1 MAARVG
7 LFVGPLAAL
16 LTWVLLAGAVL
27 AMPPAARAT
36 AAVSALMAIWWMTEA
51 IPLAATALVPLVLF
65 PLTGVYLVGMQQGD
79 AVMVRQAGTGTI
91 AEGTV
96 VSWDDQQVTVRT
108 DDQAQQYL
116 PGELQVLEKEPPI
129 QRAASPYAS
138 RFVFILMGGFM
149 IALGIQR
156 WGLHRRIALTIAANI
171 GDHPAALVGGFMA
184 AAAFLSMWVSNTAT
198 TMMLLPVALSVVLV
212 TLPQDDGDDDT
223 RNFAICMMLG
233 VAYGASIGGLGTLIG
248 SPPNALFAAYM
259 AENHGFEIG
268 FVGWMAVGLPL
279 VVVLLPI
286 AWFVLVRLIY
296 PFRLHGGAGAVVV
309 AGELRGMGPLSTPEL
324 RVALI
329 FLTVAAMW
337 ICRPWLAGLPGLGGL
352 SDAGIALLGGF
363 AMFVVPARRMGL
375 EGPFLMDWESA
386 VKLPW
391 GVLLLF
397 GGGLSLASAVSATG
411 LAAWIGDALG
421 GLAGWPVVAVVLVIA
436 GVVIFLTELTSN
448 TATAAAFLPVVAALA
463 PLIGL
468 DPVTLALPAALAAS
482 CAYMLPVATPPNAIV
497 YSSGHVSVPQMVRA
511 GFILNLVAMGL
522 IAALAFVW
530 VPIISG

>member
-1 MAARVG
+1 MAENGPGQFEGVMRRSYQNIG
-7 LFVGPLAAL
+7 LMIGPLLAAGVLIAPVPAGMPVAAWSVAAVAVLMAVWWSTEALPVAVTAL
-16 LTWVLLAGAVL
+16 LPLVAFPLLGVSPIKTAAAPFAHPLIFLFLGGFLIAL
-27 AMPPAARAT
+27 AM
-36 AAVSALMAIWWMTEA
+36 
-51 IPLAATALVPLVLF
+51 
-65 PLTGVYLVGMQQGD
+65 
-79 AVMVRQAGTGTI
+79 
-91 AEGTV
+91 
-96 VSWDDQQVTVRT
+96 
-108 DDQAQQYL
+108 
-116 PGELQVLEKEPPI
+116 
-129 QRAASPYAS
+129 
-138 RFVFILMGGFM
+138 
-149 IALGIQR
+149 QR
-156 WGLHRRIALTIAANI
+156 WNLHRRIALSIAANI

-279 VVVLLPI
+279 VAILLPI

-296 PFRLHGGAGAVVV
+296 PFRLHGGAAAEVVE
-309 AGELRGMGPLSTPEL
+309 GELRGMGSITAPEI

-329 FLTVAAMW
+329 FVGVAVLW
-337 ICRPWLAGLPGLGGL
+337 ISRPWLTGLPGLGGL
-352 SDAGIALLGGF
+352 SDAGIALMGGLL
-363 AMFVVPARRMGL
+363 MFIVPARRMGL
-375 EGPFLMDWESA
+375 KGPFLMDWETA
-386 VKLPW
+386 MTLPW

-463 PLIGL
+463 VQIGH

-511 GFILNLVAMGL
+511 GFVLNLVAMGL
-522 IAALAFVW
+522 IAALAMVL
-530 VPIISG
+530 VPLVSG

>member
-1 MAARVG
+1 MAENGPGQFEGVMRRSYQNIG
-7 LFVGPLAAL
+7 LMIGPLLAAGVLIAPVPAGMPVAAWSVAAVAVLMAVWWSTEALPVAVTAL
-16 LTWVLLAGAVL
+16 LPLVAFPLLGVSPIKTAAAPFAHPLIFLFLGGFLIAL
-27 AMPPAARAT
+27 AM
-36 AAVSALMAIWWMTEA
+36 
-51 IPLAATALVPLVLF
+51 
-65 PLTGVYLVGMQQGD
+65 
-79 AVMVRQAGTGTI
+79 
-91 AEGTV
+91 
-96 VSWDDQQVTVRT
+96 
-108 DDQAQQYL
+108 
-116 PGELQVLEKEPPI
+116 
-129 QRAASPYAS
+129 
-138 RFVFILMGGFM
+138 
-149 IALGIQR
+149 QR
-156 WGLHRRIALTIAANI
+156 WNLHRRIALSIAANI

-279 VVVLLPI
+279 VAILLPI

-296 PFRLHGGAGAVVV
+296 PFRLHGGAAAEVVE
-309 AGELRGMGPLSTPEL
+309 GELRGMGSITAPEI

-329 FLTVAAMW
+329 FVGVAVLW
-337 ICRPWLAGLPGLGGL
+337 ISRPWLTGLPGLGGL
-352 SDAGIALLGGF
+352 SDAGIALMGGLL
-363 AMFVVPARRMGL
+363 MFIVPARRMGL
-375 EGPFLMDWESA
+375 KGPFLMDWETA
-386 VKLPW
+386 MTLPW

-463 PLIGL
+463 VQIGH

-511 GFILNLVAMGL
+511 GFVLNLVAMGL
-522 IAALAFVW
+522 IAALALVL
-530 VPIISG
+530 VPLVSG

>member
-1 MAARVG
+1 MAENGPGQFEGVMRRSYQNIG
-7 LFVGPLAAL
+7 LMIGPLLAAGVLIAPVPAGMPVAAWSVAAVAVLMAVWWSTEALPVAVTAL
-16 LTWVLLAGAVL
+16 LPWVAFPLLGVSPIKTAAAPFAHPLIFLFLGGFLIAL
-27 AMPPAARAT
+27 AM
-36 AAVSALMAIWWMTEA
+36 
-51 IPLAATALVPLVLF
+51 
-65 PLTGVYLVGMQQGD
+65 
-79 AVMVRQAGTGTI
+79 
-91 AEGTV
+91 
-96 VSWDDQQVTVRT
+96 
-108 DDQAQQYL
+108 
-116 PGELQVLEKEPPI
+116 
-129 QRAASPYAS
+129 
-138 RFVFILMGGFM
+138 
-149 IALGIQR
+149 QR
-156 WGLHRRIALTIAANI
+156 WNLHRRIALSIAANI

-279 VVVLLPI
+279 VAILLPI

-296 PFRLHGGAGAVVV
+296 PFRLHGGAAAEVVE
-309 AGELRGMGPLSTPEL
+309 GELRGMGSITAPEI

-329 FLTVAAMW
+329 FVGVAVLW
-337 ICRPWLAGLPGLGGL
+337 ISRPWLTGLPGLGGL
-352 SDAGIALLGGF
+352 SDAGIALMGGLL
-363 AMFVVPARRMGL
+363 MFIVPARRMGL
-375 EGPFLMDWESA
+375 KGPFLMDWETA
-386 VKLPW
+386 MTLPW

-463 PLIGL
+463 VQIGH

-511 GFILNLVAMGL
+511 GFVLNLVAMGL
-522 IAALAFVW
+522 IAALALVL
-530 VPIISG
+530 VPLVSG

>member
-1 MAARVG
+1 MGAGKLINPEIEAEFACERGCCQGLRSVDLAAAKCRIGGRWATAENGGERNAGDMRRSYQNIG
-7 LFVGPLAAL
+7 LIVGPLLAAGVLLSPAPSGMPDAAWSVAAVAVLMAVWWSTEALPVAVTAL
-16 LTWVLLAGAVL
+16 LPLVAFPLFGVAPIRTAAAPFAHPLIFLFLGGFLIAL
-27 AMPPAARAT
+27 AM
-36 AAVSALMAIWWMTEA
+36 
-51 IPLAATALVPLVLF
+51 
-65 PLTGVYLVGMQQGD
+65 
-79 AVMVRQAGTGTI
+79 
-91 AEGTV
+91 
-96 VSWDDQQVTVRT
+96 
-108 DDQAQQYL
+108 
-116 PGELQVLEKEPPI
+116 
-129 QRAASPYAS
+129 
-138 RFVFILMGGFM
+138 
-149 IALGIQR
+149 QR
-156 WGLHRRIALTIAANI
+156 WNLHRRIALTIAANI

-296 PFRLHGGAGAVVV
+296 PFRLHGGAGADVV